1 MTDGMCEVRSHQVV
15 LIQMEA
21 FLTQSS
27 RKKAVESG
35 VEWFESQCGLN
46 DIIWQV

>member
-1 MTDGMCEVRSHQVV
+1 MCEVKSHLVE

-21 FLTQSS
+21 FLTQSN

-35 VEWFESQCGLN
+35 VKWFESKCGLD